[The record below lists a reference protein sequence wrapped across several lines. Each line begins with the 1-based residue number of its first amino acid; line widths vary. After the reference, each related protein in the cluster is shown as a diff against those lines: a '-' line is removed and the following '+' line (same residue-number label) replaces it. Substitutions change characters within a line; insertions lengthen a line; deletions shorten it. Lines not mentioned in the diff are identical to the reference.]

1 MPVLSVLTAATADRA
16 ELLAEAGDSLLA
28 QRLPAGWRLEW
39 IVQEDGTEPGLAD
52 ALRRFPIAAHAANGE
67 QLGAATTRNLGLTR
81 VGGELVH
88 VLDSDD
94 LLLPGCL
101 ATAIAAFAEHPGI
114 HWVAGQADDL
124 LPSGERM
131 SFPPVVPPGPIEAGV
146 VSVLVDEHRP
156 LPVHPA
162 GLTMRTATVRALGG
176 WTASPRGDDNALLVA
191 IAELTPGY
199 LTPKVTWL
207 YRKHEG
213 QITGLPYFPV
223 LEPIAWEV
231 VRQRVA
237 ALREVGL
244 RLDD

>member
-1 MPVLSVLTAATADRA
+1 MPVVSVLTPATVDRA
-16 ELLAEAGDSLLA
+16 DLLVEAGESLLA
-28 QRLPAGWRLEW
+28 QRLPEGWRAEW
-39 IVQEDGTEPGLAD
+39 IVQEDGVAPGLAAVLD
-52 ALRRFPIAAHAANGE
+52 GFPIARHAANGE

-81 VGGELVH
+81 VTGELVH

-94 LLLPGCL
+94 LLLPDCL
-101 ATAIAAFAEHPGI
+101 ATAIAAFADHPDV

-124 LPSGERM
+124 LPTGERL
-131 SFPPVVPPGPIEAGV
+131 SFPPVLPPGRIAAGV
-146 VSVLVDEHRP
+146 ASALVAEDRP

-191 IAELTPGY
+191 IAELAPGY
-199 LTPKVTWL
+199 LTRRVTWL
-207 YRKHEG
+207 YRKHDG

-223 LEPIAWEV
+223 LEPAAWAV

-244 RLDD
+244 RLP